1 MDEGKYQEIIEH
13 LEMIKEDQ
21 DTNKKVQGVID
32 KVIHLLKNNKEL
44 SCQKAVLELEEI
56 NSQNTNRY
64 LRTELWDVMSK
75 LESINTQ

>member
-21 DTNKKVQGVID
+21 DTNKKVQEIIN
-32 KVIHLLKNNKEL
+32 KVITLLKNNKEL

-56 NSQNTNRY
+56 NSQNVKGY
-64 LRTELWDVMSK
+64 LQTELWDVMSK
-75 LESINTQ
+75 LECINSQ